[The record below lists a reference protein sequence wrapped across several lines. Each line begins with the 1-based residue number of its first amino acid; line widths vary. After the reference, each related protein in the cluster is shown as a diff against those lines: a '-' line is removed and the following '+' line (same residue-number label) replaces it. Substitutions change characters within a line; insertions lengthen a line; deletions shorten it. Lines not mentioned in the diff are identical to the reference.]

1 MGETTLLDIHAPFL
15 DPLAAFRSAIL
26 TVGGLVDACAGCAP
40 AASVADRLPVW
51 ILGSMSIDK
60 ATLYRQHRATD

>member
-1 MGETTLLDIHAPFL
+1 V
-15 DPLAAFRSAIL
+15 FRSATL
-26 TVGGLVDACAGCAP
+26 AVGGLVDAA
-40 AASVADRLPVW
+40 ADRLPVW